1 VITKSL
7 ISTFVDPFIGHNQS
21 ILWSPHDPDLIII
34 GDRTIRIWRI
44 SKNPPRTDEEFLT
57 ARKRLLAKTAKSDLE
72 KSNKNKTKADVP
84 SKIKI
89 VAKNSIVPP
98 FYVSNDENI
107 SAQVAEMRKVLASG
121 ESLVENVDNS
131 LDPLQLFGTKQQVS
145 QLLDANYDQQKKE
158 GKHKSCEMI
167 SLWKGNL
174 EDHIQDAINEN
185 RVTPTLIVLAPMVS
199 PKLWRNACEVY
210 AKKLSEEANSDPL
223 ETAMYFLAC
232 HKVEE
237 AVNCLCLNSM
247 FREALALTKQRFPE
261 DSDMITKV
269 TEQWAEHCTNTGNFE
284 NAAFW

>member
-145 QLLDANYDQQKKE
+145 QLLDANCKYLLLLMELK
-158 GKHKSCEMI
+158 
-167 SLWKGNL
+167 
-174 EDHIQDAINEN
+174 
-185 RVTPTLIVLAPMVS
+185 
-199 PKLWRNACEVY
+199 
-210 AKKLSEEANSDPL
+210 
-223 ETAMYFLAC
+223 
-232 HKVEE
+232 
-237 AVNCLCLNSM
+237 
-247 FREALALTKQRFPE
+247 
-261 DSDMITKV
+261 
-269 TEQWAEHCTNTGNFE
+269 
-284 NAAFW
+284 